1 MAKISAV
8 VERSVDDRS
17 VRRLVAPRWGLVPS
31 WAKDAAGAT
40 RLINARV
47 ETIASKP
54 SFRRAFAA
62 RRCLVPASGYYEWA
76 KTPTV
81 AGGLRKQPFFIHP
94 ADGGIFAMA
103 GLYEFWRDPEGEW
116 LVTCTIITTDAEHQI
131 ADIHDRMPVGVRPSA
146 WDDWLNPRITDS
158 EEALAVLE
166 LDRPIELTA
175 HQVSS
180 RVGNVRNDDPDLV
193 APL

>member
-1 MAKISAV
+1 M
-8 VERSVDDRS
+8 DDHS

-62 RRCLVPASGYYEWA
+62 RRCLVPAIGYYEWA

-81 AGGLRKQPFFIHP
+81 TGGLRKQPFFIHP

-103 GLYEFWRDPEGEW
+103 GLYEFWSDPEGEW

-146 WDDWLNPRITDS
+146 WDAWLNPRITDS
-158 EEALAVLE
+158 KEALAVLE
-166 LDRPIELTA
+166 LARPIELTA

-180 RVGNVRNDDPDLV
+180 RVGNVKNDDPDLV

>member
-1 MAKISAV
+1 MCGRFAAPGTTDDLVATFGIDEVVEPAVPRWNAAPMAKISAV

-47 ETIASKP
+47 ETIAAKP

-81 AGGLRKQPFFIHP
+81 TGSLRKQPFFIHP

-103 GLYEFWRDPEGEW
+103 GRAAWRSDLNKISIYIICHLSQPS
-116 LVTCTIITTDAEHQI
+116 TC
-131 ADIHDRMPVGVRPSA
+131 VRKK
-146 WDDWLNPRITDS
+146 LRF
-158 EEALAVLE
+158 ERL
-166 LDRPIELTA
+166 
-175 HQVSS
+175 
-180 RVGNVRNDDPDLV
+180 
-193 APL
+193 